1 MSLNQLIDAM
11 YELETTHRE
20 MLRTAEVKKESI
32 IKNDTDTLIRL
43 LNQESVILKR
53 IQSQE
58 VMKNEAIVS
67 FLLERGIKSKLNL
80 TITEISRLVFDVEDK
95 ERLQQAQ
102 MALSTTLLQL
112 KEMNEINQKLLEHSL
127 AFIDYSLDVLID
139 KPTMEPVYK
148 HPDQRQGAVGQFGYF
163 DSRA

>member
-11 YELETTHRE
+11 YELETSHQE
-20 MLRTAEVKKESI
+20 MLRTAEVKKEAI

-43 LNQESVILKR
+43 LNQESAILKQ

-58 VMKNEAIVS
+58 AMKNEAISS
-67 FLLERGIKSKLNL
+67 FLQERGIRSKLNL
-80 TITEISRLVFDVEDK
+80 TMTEISRLVFDVEDK
-95 ERLQQAQ
+95 ERLQAAQ
-102 MALSTTLLQL
+102 RALSNTLQEL
-112 KEMNEINQKLLEHSL
+112 KERNELNQKLLEQSL

-139 KPTMEPVYK
+139 KPVDEPVYK
-148 HPDQRQGAVGQFGYF
+148 HPGQRQGMTGQFGYF